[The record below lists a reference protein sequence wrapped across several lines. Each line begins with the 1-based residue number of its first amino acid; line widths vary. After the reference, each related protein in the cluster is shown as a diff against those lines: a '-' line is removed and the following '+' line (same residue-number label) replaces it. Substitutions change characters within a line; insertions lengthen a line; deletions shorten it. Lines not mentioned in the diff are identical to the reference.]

1 MISERK
7 REANR
12 RNARRSTG
20 PKDTRRTRLNA
31 QTHGLQSKEATIMN
45 GAAKADQ
52 RELDSLREA
61 LREDPEGTM
70 KEVLMDR
77 IAFCAWFQRRAQR
90 ALMGVIIRAAG
101 STVASDRPSAAR
113 RCDLLLKAEEMS
125 SVPSRNG
132 SLAELSKTT
141 WGLAHVQDT
150 LEMIRCF
157 IEEAGV
163 LTRGQLTDLTNIY
176 GRRGGRLGL
185 TIAFLSHTAIDDPKA
200 EDEEELD
207 TGRAE
212 SPPDG
217 PAKSELAS
225 LDAELERIKEEAA
238 LAADRER
245 FRRETAALA
254 RQLPRGK
261 TLENILRYA
270 KTNNREM
277 DRAWKELRELEA
289 APRVRSDNG
298 M

>member
-1 MISERK
+1 
-7 REANR
+7 
-12 RNARRSTG
+12 
-20 PKDTRRTRLNA
+20 
-31 QTHGLQSKEATIMN
+31 
-45 GAAKADQ
+45 
-52 RELDSLREA
+52 
-61 LREDPEGTM
+61 
-70 KEVLMDR
+70 MDR

-113 RCDLLLKAEEMS
+113 RCDLLLKAMEMS
-125 SVPSRNG
+125 SEPSRNG

-185 TIAFLSHTAIDDPKA
+185 TISLLSHTAIDDPKA

-207 TGRAE
+207 TGRGE
-212 SPPDG
+212 SPTDG
-217 PAKSELAS
+217 PAKSVLAS
-225 LDAELERIKEEAA
+225 LDVELERIKEEAA

-245 FRRETAALA
+245 FSRETAALA